1 MVAGAAMAAGTAAA
15 VAGAAMAAMSEK
27 MTVANDFPQTVL
39 RFEGAIG
46 NYDLRIG
53 KFTL

>member
-15 VAGAAMAAMSEK
+15 VAMSEK
-27 MTVANDFPQTVL
+27 MTVANDFLQAVL

>member
-1 MVAGAAMAAGTAAA
+1 MAAGAAVAAGTVA
-15 VAGAAMAAMSEK
+15 VVAMSEK